1 MKQLPKRPALSRG
14 SPGPV
19 APASRIVEIDIVR
32 GFALFGVLLVN
43 MYNFG
48 ADSIAWNSTCDQLA
62 FSFMRVFFQSK
73 SWILFSML
81 FGLGFAVQL
90 QRADARGFRIL
101 PVYLRRLAVLF
112 AFGAA
117 HALLFDG
124 DILML
129 YAELG
134 LGLLLVRHLPT
145 RGLLVLAV
153 GLIMVFPVPRLASGP
168 EPEEVQSVAEARA
181 ELERARHTDVYAT
194 GSLAEVAADNASA
207 IPADPLEDIDSPES
221 GLAVFAMFLIGFSI
235 GRSGALRDI
244 PGHVTCFA
252 RVRNWG
258 LGLGL
263 AAMAAERVLAATAGY
278 AVFRPQQA
286 GPGAQ
291 LAGDLVFAFGT
302 PALALGY
309 AATLVLAAQTPRGRA
324 ALAPLADVGRLA
336 LTVYLTQTLMFTTL
350 FYGYGFGQV
359 FRLGPVG
366 VTAWAVMIFSAQVV
380 ACQWWLRRYRFGPME
395 WMWRSLTYLEWQ
407 PLRLRNDPT
416 PLRWSTEFCAEA
428 SQPQIRCLI

>member
-1 MKQLPKRPALSRG
+1 M
-14 SPGPV
+14 
-19 APASRIVEIDIVR
+19 VR

-48 ADSIAWNSTCDQLA
+48 ADSIAWNSQVDQLA
-62 FSFMRVFFQSK
+62 FALMRVFIQSK
-73 SWILFSML
+73 SWTLFAML
-81 FGLGFAVQL
+81 FGFGFAVQL

-112 AFGAA
+112 ALGAA

-134 LGLLLVRHLPT
+134 LALLLVRRLST

-153 GLIMVFPVPRLASGP
+153 GLMLVFPVTRLASVPGQP
-168 EPEEVQSVAEARA
+168 EEPEEVQSVAEARA

-221 GLAVFAMFLIGFSI
+221 GLAVFAMFLLGFSV
-235 GRSGALRDI
+235 GRSGVLRDI
-244 PGHVTCFA
+244 PGHVTCIT

-258 LGLGL
+258 LVLGL

-309 AATLVLAAQTPRGRA
+309 AATLVVAAQTPLGRA
-324 ALAPLADVGRLA
+324 ALAPLAVVGRLA

-350 FYGYGFGQV
+350 FYGYGFGQA

-380 ACQWWLRRYRFGPME
+380 ACQWWSKRFRFGPVE
-395 WMWRSLTYLEWQ
+395 WMWRSLTYLKWQ

-416 PLRWSTEFCAEA
+416 PRAEG
-428 SQPQIRCLI
+428 